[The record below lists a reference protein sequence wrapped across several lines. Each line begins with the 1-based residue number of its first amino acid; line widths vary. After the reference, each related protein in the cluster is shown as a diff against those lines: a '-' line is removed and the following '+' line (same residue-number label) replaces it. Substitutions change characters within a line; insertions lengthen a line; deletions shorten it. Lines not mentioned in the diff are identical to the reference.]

1 VRAIAQF
8 NLKPLFFTPSRAG
21 TDQGVLM
28 PYRLVGVCVF
38 AFVIIMPYHMWSLTA
53 AALLAAVLTP
63 MVTARMKRP

>member
-1 VRAIAQF
+1 
-8 NLKPLFFTPSRAG
+8 
-21 TDQGVLM
+21 M

-63 MVTARMKRP
+63 MVTGRMKGQ